1 MAACSLRA
9 KCGYDSAD
17 IDVIVKSGDCA
28 MVAKLA
34 ALLEQ
39 RFGARVDV
47 PPELARLD
55 ELIHAAEHRSH
66 RTFREDPVPDAWVR
80 TLLACALSAPSKSD
94 LQQLCVVRIEE
105 ASQRAAVAALVP
117 TLEWVPSAPL
127 LMIFCGDSRRI
138 RRICALRERPFAN
151 DHLDAMFNASVDA
164 ALVMMNFIRVARAAG
179 LGCCPISMVRD
190 RAAELSALLELP
202 AGVFPVAGMAAGFPA
217 AEAPLSPR
225 LPLSLTVHTDRYDD
239 SDLEAEVDAY
249 DKRRNAV
256 QPIARDAQ
264 REIQR
269 YGVEEKYGWS
279 EDKARQVS
287 RPARADFGRYLRQQ
301 GFRLD

>member
-1 MAACSLRA
+1 MTE
-9 KCGYDSAD
+9 D
-17 IDVIVKSGDCA
+17 
-28 MVAKLA
+28 LA

-39 RFGARVDV
+39 RFGVRVNV
-47 PPELARLD
+47 PPELAGLE
-55 ELIHAAEHRSH
+55 ELIHAAAHRSH
-66 RTFREDPVPDAWVR
+66 RAFADQPIPSNWTE

-94 LQQLCVVRIEE
+94 LQQVSIIRVEDD
-105 ASQRAAVAALVP
+105 SKRAAVAALVP
-117 TLEWVPSAPL
+117 TLEWLPSAPL
-127 LMIFCGDSRRI
+127 LLVFCGDSRRI

-190 RAAELSALLELP
+190 SAAQLSELLELP
-202 AGVFPVAGMAAGFPA
+202 DGVFPVAGMAAGFPA
-217 AEAPLSPR
+217 ASVDLSPR

-239 SDLEAEVDAY
+239 SRLEVDVDAY
-249 DKRRNAV
+249 DERRSAV
-256 QPIARDAQ
+256 QPIARDKQ
-264 REIQR
+264 REAER
-269 YGVEEKYGWS
+269 FGVQKKYGWS

-287 RPARADFGRYLRQQ
+287 RPARADFGRYLREH

>member
-1 MAACSLRA
+1 MAEN
-9 KCGYDSAD
+9 
-17 IDVIVKSGDCA
+17 
-28 MVAKLA
+28 LA

-47 PPELARLD
+47 PPELACLE
-55 ELIHAAEHRSH
+55 ELVHAAAHRSH
-66 RTFREDPVPDAWVR
+66 RAFTDDPLPPAWTE

-94 LQQLCVVRIEE
+94 LQQLCIVKVED
-105 ASQRAAVAALVP
+105 AAKRAALAALVS
-117 TLEWVPSAPL
+117 TLDWLPSAAL
-127 LMIFCGDSRRI
+127 LLVFCGDSRRI

-190 RAAELSALLELP
+190 QAGELSDLLELP
-202 AGVFPVAGMAAGFPA
+202 DGVFPVAGMAAGFPA
-217 AEAPLSPR
+217 GPVALSPR

-239 SDLEAEVDAY
+239 SRLEAELDAY
-249 DKRRNAV
+249 DERRRTA
-256 QPIARDAQ
+256 QPIARDKQ
-264 REIQR
+264 RDAGR
-269 YGVEEKYGWS
+269 FGVQEKYGWS

-287 RPARADFGRYLRQQ
+287 RPARADFGRYLRAH

>member
-1 MAACSLRA
+1 MAMAEN
-9 KCGYDSAD
+9 
-17 IDVIVKSGDCA
+17 
-28 MVAKLA
+28 LA

-39 RFGARVDV
+39 RFGASVDV

-55 ELIHAAEHRSH
+55 ELVHAAAHRSD
-66 RTFREDPVPDAWVR
+66 RAFTDDPVPSTWTE
-80 TLLACALSAPSKSD
+80 TLLACALSAPAKSD
-94 LQQLCVVRIEE
+94 LQQVSIVHVEDT
-105 ASQRAAVAALVP
+105 AKRAAVAALVP
-117 TLEWVPSAPL
+117 TLDWLPSAPL
-127 LMIFCGDSRRI
+127 LLIFCGDSRRI

-190 RAAELSALLELP
+190 QATALADLLELP
-202 AGVFPVAGMAAGFPA
+202 DGVFPVAGMAAGFPA
-217 AEAPLSPR
+217 APVAISPR

-239 SDLEAEVDAY
+239 SHLEAAVDAY
-249 DKRRNAV
+249 DERRRAV
-256 QPIARDAQ
+256 QPIADEQQRDTQRFGAQ
-264 REIQR
+264 
-269 YGVEEKYGWS
+269 EKYGWS

-287 RPARADFGRYLRQQ
+287 RPQRADFGRYLREH